1 MPSVLS
7 DLDGRLVVMRTLFSG
22 EFSVAYGQ
30 MYIDSR
36 TDPDEGP
43 EAGLH
48 ECFMAQQ
55 AGLCGAAFP
64 GHLFLLTG
72 LHTGS
77 VPFTVEL
84 HEAEPSSDVD
94 GWEDIVETSFR
105 TASDVTQLIEWG
117 GEGWDLD
124 VALVHAID
132 EAGADVQRA
141 IARWAAHRS
150 CHVNTRRT
158 WAKR

>member
-1 MPSVLS
+1 
-7 DLDGRLVVMRTLFSG
+7 MRTLFSG

-48 ECFMAQQ
+48 ECFMGQQ
-55 AGLCGAAFP
+55 AGLCGAAVP

-84 HEAEPSSDVD
+84 HETEPSSDVG
-94 GWEDIVETSFR
+94 GWEDVVETSFR
-105 TASDVTQLIEWG
+105 TASDATQLIEWG
-117 GEGWDLD
+117 GGAWDLGLPSGTYR
-124 VALVHAID
+124 VRYHCRGMD
-132 EAGADVQRA
+132 EATTGYAARA
-141 IARWAAHRS
+141 SPCWTSICSSSGRPRPSPTAW
-150 CHVNTRRT
+150 
-158 WAKR
+158 